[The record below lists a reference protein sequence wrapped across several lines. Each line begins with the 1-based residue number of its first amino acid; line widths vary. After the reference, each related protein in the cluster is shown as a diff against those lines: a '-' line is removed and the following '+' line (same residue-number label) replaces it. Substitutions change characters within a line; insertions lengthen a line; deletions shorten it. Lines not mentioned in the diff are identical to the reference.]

1 MATPRA
7 IHQWLQRQL
16 PEWEKAG
23 WVTPEGARAIRDTY
37 QPEDTVDSR
46 PGSTFT
52 TVVSIL
58 GAALLGG
65 GVILLFAYNW
75 NTLGRGVRTLLSL
88 LPLAA
93 AQGVALF
100 AVLRKAG
107 SPAWREGCATG
118 VVASVA
124 AGIALIGQTYNIQ
137 GDLGSFLLTW
147 MLLSAPLVFILRSR
161 TAAYVLLFQFL
172 AWLMNTRFL
181 VERLPEAWLLFAG
194 VLACTIWLQ
203 WAEKREMLVLNLFS
217 TITATIL
224 LLVASGMEL
233 WYGWLLLLTG
243 WLALLGSFGETFAHF
258 HTGRGVSIL
267 GRTGLLMLFIASTYG
282 GFWKGAYPGY
292 DLDSLELD
300 LIPLVV
306 ITILAAWM
314 LATRWTRTGYT
325 GRAVLAAP
333 FIVAIGWVLAVYG
346 QGAAVSA
353 AMNLLVI
360 LYALGLVFLSWK
372 AGSGG
377 GLRAGFSLIA
387 VLLLLRFFDY
397 DFSLLTRGIA
407 FIAVGSAF
415 LGANFWLSR
424 RTRRR
429 PS

>member
-1 MATPRA
+1 
-7 IHQWLQRQL
+7 
-16 PEWEKAG
+16 
-23 WVTPEGARAIRDTY
+23 
-37 QPEDTVDSR
+37 
-46 PGSTFT
+46 
-52 TVVSIL
+52 
-58 GAALLGG
+58 
-65 GVILLFAYNW
+65 
-75 NTLGRGVRTLLSL
+75 
-88 LPLAA
+88 
-93 AQGVALF
+93 
-100 AVLRKAG
+100 
-107 SPAWREGCATG
+107 
-118 VVASVA
+118 
-124 AGIALIGQTYNIQ
+124 
-137 GDLGSFLLTW
+137 

-161 TAAYVLLFQFL
+161 TTAYVLLFQFL
-172 AWLMNTRFL
+172 AWLVNTRFL

-203 WAEKREMLVLNLFS
+203 WAEKRELLVLNLFS

-243 WLALLGSFGETFAHF
+243 WLALLGSFGETFADF
-258 HTGRGVSIL
+258 RTGRGVSIL
-267 GRTGLLMLFIASTYG
+267 GRIGLLVLFIASTYG

-300 LIPLVV
+300 LIPLVM

-314 LATRWTRTGYT
+314 LVTRWTRTGYT
-325 GRAVLAAP
+325 GRAVLVAP
-333 FIVAIGWVLAVYG
+333 FTAAIGWVLAVYG

-372 AGSGG
+372 SGSGG

-387 VLLLLRFFDY
+387 VVLLLRFFDY